1 MEVRI
6 GHPRHVQ
13 VWTDGTLRYRNHLSK
28 HLPLPPPLADHDLA
42 GRPAPLSTPHPIHI
56 PLTLPLSTPSSPTY
70 FSFLEEG

>member
-42 GRPAPLSTPHPIHI
+42 GRPAPL
-56 PLTLPLSTPSSPTY
+56 LNLLL
-70 FSFLEEG
+70 LE